1 MHSPDYICVFHVS
14 NMKWN
19 IKSEAKENKDAV
31 TEE

>member
-1 MHSPDYICVFHVS
+1 MYSPDCICVFHVS

-19 IKSEAKENKDAV
+19 IKLEVKEKKDAV